1 MAEIDAD
8 ELLRRIRAARDWAA
22 AEDERLHAAGT
33 AGGSDDQRI
42 ADATASRIYSGIRA
56 VLDEIIEP
64 GKHSREN

>member
-22 AEDERLHAAGT
+22 AEDERLQAAST
-33 AGGSDDQRI
+33 AGGSDDQQL
-42 ADATASRIYSGIRA
+42 ADASQIYNSIRA

-64 GKHSREN
+64 GKHSREK